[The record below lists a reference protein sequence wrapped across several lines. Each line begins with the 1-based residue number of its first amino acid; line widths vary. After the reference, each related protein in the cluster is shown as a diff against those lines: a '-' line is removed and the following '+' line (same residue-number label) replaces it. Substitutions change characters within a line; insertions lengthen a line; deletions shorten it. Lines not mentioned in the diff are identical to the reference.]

1 MKTVQFR
8 LVLLL
13 ALLFSFSGVTL
24 AQKEKKEKKSVTF
37 IVPMHCD
44 NCKKKVERNIAYE
57 KGVQDL
63 KADLKDNTVVVTFDT
78 SKTDVKKLI
87 AAFKKL
93 GFEAKEKE
101 EEGKTKS

>member
-1 MKTVQFR
+1 MKTLQFK

-13 ALLFSFSGVTL
+13 ALLFSFTVTIG

-37 IVPMHCD
+37 SVNMHCD
-44 NCKKKVERNIAYE
+44 ACKKKVERNIAYE

-63 KADLKDNTVVVTFDT
+63 KVDLKENTVVVTFDD

-101 EEGKTKS
+101 EKTKN